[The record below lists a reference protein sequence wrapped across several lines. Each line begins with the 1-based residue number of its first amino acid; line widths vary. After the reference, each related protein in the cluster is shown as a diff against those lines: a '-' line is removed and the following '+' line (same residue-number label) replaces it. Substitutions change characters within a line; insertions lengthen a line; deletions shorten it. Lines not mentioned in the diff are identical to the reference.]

1 MTRMPTVF
9 IPHGGGPCFF
19 MDWNPPDE
27 WDRHR
32 QFLQSLPGTLPD
44 RPKALLVISGHWE
57 ERAFTVQTNPAPPL
71 LFDYGGFPPH
81 TYELSWPAPGDP
93 VLADRVHHLIRAAGL
108 PAAKDAARGFD
119 HGAFVPLK
127 VAFPDA
133 DFPCVQLSLASDL
146 DPGRH
151 IALGQALAPLRDEG
165 VLIIGSG
172 NTYHNMGVMMR
183 SLRGGPRGDTVGGTF
198 DAWLTEAVTCPDA
211 GERNRRLTYWS
222 KAPGGRDAHPR
233 EEHLIPLHVIAGA
246 AGADIGRKTL
256 DDHVLGAV
264 ESAFR
269 FG

>member
-1 MTRMPTVF
+1 M
-9 IPHGGGPCFF
+9 
-19 MDWNPPDE
+19 
-27 WDRHR
+27 
-32 QFLQSLPGTLPD
+32 
-44 RPKALLVISGHWE
+44 RPVYRRRK
-57 ERAFTVQTNPAPPL
+57 TP
-71 LFDYGGFPPH
+71 
-81 TYELSWPAPGDP
+81 
-93 VLADRVHHLIRAAGL
+93 
-108 PAAKDAARGFD
+108 RGFD

-133 DFPCVQLSLASDL
+133 DVPCIQLSLASDL
-146 DPGRH
+146 NHGRH

-183 SLRGGPRGDTVGGTF
+183 SLLGGPRGDTVGGAF
-198 DAWLTEAVTCPDA
+198 DGWLTEAVTCPDA
-211 GERNRRLTYWS
+211 GERNRRLTHWS

-233 EEHLIPLHVIAGA
+233 EEHLIPLHVVAGA

-256 DDHVLGAV
+256 EDHVLGAV